1 MTPTTTLVVATVVGL
16 VAVAHPV
23 WRVSRGWV
31 TLAHELG
38 HAVTAMAAEARVRR
52 IRIHL
57 DTSGLTEWSGTST
70 RRRLP
75 RGVVAWWGHPAPGA
89 LAVAVAAGLAAGH
102 AVLVAQVV
110 AVAVAVATVVWVRNP
125 WGAVVGTSLVVVAG
139 GGAALG
145 ATASLGA
152 CAAVAVLWSVGG
164 LRAAADAMRGAGR
177 AVGSDAAVLSEVLWL
192 PAGFWA
198 GSMAVVSA
206 LAVAGTAVLLWT
218 AAG

>member
-1 MTPTTTLVVATVVGL
+1 MTPAATL
-16 VAVAHPV
+16 AVAAVAGLAAVARPA
-23 WRVSRGWV
+23 WRFSRGWV

-38 HAVTAMAAEARVRR
+38 HAVMAMAAEARVRR

-75 RGVVAWWGHPAPGA
+75 RGIVAWWGHPAPGA
-89 LAVAVAAGLAAGH
+89 LAVAVSAGLAAGH

-110 AVAVAVATVVWVRNP
+110 ALGVAVTTVVWVRNP
-125 WGAVVGTSLVVVAG
+125 WGAVVGVSLVAVAG
-139 GGAALG
+139 GGAAFGSTAALG
-145 ATASLGA
+145 AS
-152 CAAVAVLWSVGG
+152 AAIAVLWSVGG
-164 LRAAADAMRGAGR
+164 FRAAADAARRPMRGD
-177 AVGSDAAVLSEVLWL
+177 GSDAAVLSEVLWL

-206 LAVAGTAVLLWT
+206 LAVAATAALLWMT
-218 AAG
+218 AG